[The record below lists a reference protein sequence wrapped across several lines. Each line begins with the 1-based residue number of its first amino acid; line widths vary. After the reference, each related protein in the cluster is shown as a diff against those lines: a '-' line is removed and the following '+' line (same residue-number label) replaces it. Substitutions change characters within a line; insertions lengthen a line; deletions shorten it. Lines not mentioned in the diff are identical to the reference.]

1 MVNPIERMQGPLFD
15 LLAFLTG
22 RGELITVILSFFSV
36 AVIILL
42 VFPIHECSH
51 GVMAKWLGDDTAE
64 RQGRLSLNPFD
75 HVDPM
80 GAFAMCLCCIGW
92 AKPVPVNIR
101 NCKKV
106 KARTALALTALA
118 GPLSNIIMA
127 YVFMIITK
135 LLIYF
140 VPMSQVLY
148 YVVFAMDT
156 VVIISIRLSI
166 FNLIPVPPFDGSRF
180 ALAFLP
186 PKTYFGIMRYEQQI
200 MIGILVVLLLLSR
213 LGFSPFSWIANN
225 LTYLI
230 ANPVFKL
237 MGAIL

>member
-1 MVNPIERMQGPLFD
+1 MANPIERMQGPVFD
-15 LLAFLTG
+15 LLAFITG
-22 RGELITVILSFFSV
+22 RGDLVTVILSFFSV

-64 RQGRLSLNPFD
+64 RQGRLTLNPFD

-92 AKPVPVNIR
+92 AKPVPVNVR

-135 LLIYF
+135 LLICF
-140 VPMSQVLY
+140 APASQVLY
-148 YVVFAMDT
+148 YVVFGMEY
-156 VVIISIRLSI
+156 VVLISIRLGI
-166 FNLIPVPPFDGSRF
+166 FNLIPVPPFDGYKICYGILPAKVTRFMDDNAQYIHWAFF
-180 ALAFLP
+180 ALLI
-186 PKTYFGIMRYEQQI
+186 FGI
-200 MIGILVVLLLLSR
+200 LDVP
-213 LGFSPFSWIANN
+213 LGF
-225 LTYLI
+225 LTNCVYWLLDMASFFI
-230 ANPVFKL
+230 PL
-237 MGAIL
+237 G